1 MPVRSG
7 IMRCGLDFGTSNTT
21 LGVVTDG
28 APRLA
33 ALEGSHVTLP
43 SAAFFGPRDGVR
55 PSDPAPRIGRAAI
68 AAYLD
73 GEDGRLMRALK
84 SVLGTALIDETT
96 LIGRNRVGFRDVIAR
111 FLAEVRRRAEA
122 DLGRE
127 LGDVVLGRPVQ
138 FVTDDAAAN
147 DRAEAALGDIARSV
161 GFRNIAFQFEPVA
174 AALEYERSLDREELA
189 LVADIGGGTSD
200 FTVIRLGPQRAAR
213 EERGADVLAN
223 EGVRIGGTDFDS
235 KLSLATVMPLLGYRT
250 PLLREGLDVPSWYY
264 FDLAT
269 WSRINLL
276 YQPNVI
282 AGLAGVRRQARQ
294 PELIERLIHV
304 LHEHAG
310 HGLLMIVEQ
319 AKITLSDALT
329 ATMALDAIERGL
341 TETVGRDRFVSATQ
355 ALADGIAARIADCL
369 TAAGTTADQ
378 IDAVFLTGG
387 STSLPH
393 VRRAILACVP
403 GARAM
408 DGDRFGAV
416 GLGLG
421 LDARRRF
428 G

>member
-1 MPVRSG
+1 MH
-7 IMRCGLDFGTSNTT
+7 CGLDFGTSNTT
-21 LGVVTDG
+21 LGVVADG

-43 SAAFFGPRDGVR
+43 SAAFFGPGDGVR
-55 PSDPAPRIGRAAI
+55 AGDRAPRIGRAAI
-68 AAYLD
+68 AAYLE

-96 LIGRNRVGFRDVIAR
+96 LVGRNRVGFRDVIAR
-111 FLAEVRRRAEA
+111 FLSAVRHRAEA
-122 DLGRE
+122 DLGTD
-127 LGDVVLGRPVQ
+127 LTDVVMGRPVQ
-138 FVTDDAAAN
+138 FVTDDAEAN
-147 DRAEAALGDIARSV
+147 ARDKAALGDIARAV
-161 GFRNIAFQFEPVA
+161 GFRNVAFQFEPVA
-174 AALEYERSLDREELA
+174 AALEYERSLNQEELA

-200 FTVIRLGPQRAAR
+200 FTVIRLGPDRARR
-213 EERGADVLAN
+213 EERVADVLAN

-235 KLSLATVMPLLGYRT
+235 KLSLATIMPLLGYRT
-250 PLLREGLDVPSWYY
+250 PLLRSGLDVPSWYY
-264 FDLAT
+264 FDLST
-269 WSRINLL
+269 WSRINML

-282 AGLAGVRRQARQ
+282 GGLAEVRRQARQ
-294 PELIERLIHV
+294 PDLIDRLVHV

-310 HGLLMIVEQ
+310 HGLLMVAEQ
-319 AKITLSDALT
+319 AKIVLSDALT
-329 ATMALDAIERGL
+329 TTMALDLIERGL
-341 TETVGRDRFVSATQ
+341 SETVGRDRFVSATQ
-355 ALADGIAARIADCL
+355 TLADGIAGRIGDCL
-369 TAAGTTADQ
+369 TAAGVTADE

-393 VRRAILACVP
+393 VRRAILAGVP
-403 GARAM
+403 AARAM